1 MRKIL
6 HIYICMYCVYAS
18 FYYFFIGQ
26 FNKHKPTM
34 TIEEWDRNIMN
45 I

>member
-1 MRKIL
+1 MERFYIFIL
-6 HIYICMYCVYAS
+6 AMYCVYAS

-34 TIEEWDRNIMN
+34 TKEEWDKKL
-45 I
+45 

>member
-1 MRKIL
+1 MLERFYISIL
-6 HIYICMYCVYAS
+6 AIYCVYAL

-34 TIEEWDRNIMN
+34 TKEEWDRKL
-45 I
+45 

>member
-1 MRKIL
+1 MMERFYIFIL
-6 HIYICMYCVYAS
+6 AMYCVYAS

-34 TIEEWDRNIMN
+34 TKEEWDKKL
-45 I
+45 